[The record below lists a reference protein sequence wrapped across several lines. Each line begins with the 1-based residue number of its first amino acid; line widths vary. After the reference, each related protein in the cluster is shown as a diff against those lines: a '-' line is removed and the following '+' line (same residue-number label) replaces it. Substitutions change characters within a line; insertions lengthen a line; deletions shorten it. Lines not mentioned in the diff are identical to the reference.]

1 MMKNLSRLSLIAAC
15 GYGLLL
21 PIGVLTLFIVNMGA
35 AYHEEYFL
43 IPTLVYV
50 ITCCVSTVLFFS
62 LLLKTHAWSKMK
74 WPLRLIAYSV
84 ALQLLFV
91 VMLVVD
97 SWCPVHIS
105 DGALRS
111 VLEFIVILLSW
122 TWLLSPIF
130 MLIGFIKF
138 GSCLQD
144 GRAVRIL
151 SIVMPISQM
160 LLLGSYM
167 LAIINIEGYYS
178 NVFMVLWLI
187 FMLIFFIVSPLF
199 YFYFY
204 RYLKSKGDDLL
215 KSLAEPNL

>member
-1 MMKNLSRLSLIAAC
+1 MKNLSRLSLIAAC
-15 GYGLLL
+15 GYGMLILIGLLSLLL
-21 PIGVLTLFIVNMGA
+21 AYMGA
-35 AYHEEYFL
+35 AYHQEYTL
-43 IPTLVYV
+43 IPTLVYL

-91 VMLVVD
+91 VMLAVD
-97 SWCPVHIS
+97 SWCPVYIP

-111 VLEFIVILLSW
+111 VLEFIVILLFL

-151 SIVMPISQM
+151 SIVKPISQM
-160 LLLGSYM
+160 LLLGSFM
-167 LAIINIEGYYS
+167 LAIVNIEGDY
-178 NVFMVLWLI
+178 NAFMVLWLI

>member
-15 GYGLLL
+15 GYGMLILIGLLSLLL
-21 PIGVLTLFIVNMGA
+21 AYMGA

-84 ALQLLFV
+84 ALQLLIV
-91 VMLVVD
+91 VMLAVD
-97 SWCPVHIS
+97 SWCPVHIP

-111 VLEFIVILLSW
+111 VLVFIVMLLFW
-122 TWLLSPIF
+122 IWLLSPIF

-151 SIVMPISQM
+151 SIVKPISQM
-160 LLLGSYM
+160 LLLGSFM
-167 LAIINIEGYYS
+167 LAIVNIEGDHI
-178 NVFMVLWLI
+178 VFMVLWLI

-215 KSLAEPNL
+215 KFLAEPNL

>member
-15 GYGLLL
+15 GYGMLILIGLLSLLL
-21 PIGVLTLFIVNMGA
+21 AYMGA
-35 AYHEEYFL
+35 AYHQEYTL
-43 IPTLVYV
+43 IPTLVYL

-91 VMLVVD
+91 VMLAVD
-97 SWCPVHIS
+97 SWCPVHIP

-138 GSCLQD
+138 GSCLHD

-151 SIVMPISQM
+151 SIVKPISQM
-160 LLLGSYM
+160 LLLGSFM
-167 LAIINIEGYYS
+167 LAIVNIEGDY
-178 NVFMVLWLI
+178 NAFMVLWLI

>member
-1 MMKNLSRLSLIAAC
+1 MKNLSRLSLIAAC
-15 GYGLLL
+15 GYGMLILIGLLSLLL
-21 PIGVLTLFIVNMGA
+21 AYMGV

-50 ITCCVSTVLFFS
+50 ITGCVSTVLFFS

-97 SWCPVHIS
+97 SCCPVHIP
-105 DGALRS
+105 DGTLRS
-111 VLEFIVILLSW
+111 VLVFIVILLFW
-122 TWLLSPIF
+122 TWFLSPIF

-160 LLLGSYM
+160 LLLGLFM
-167 LAIINIEGYYS
+167 LAIVNIEGYY

>member
-1 MMKNLSRLSLIAAC
+1 MKNLSRLSLIAAC
-15 GYGLLL
+15 GYGMLILIGLLSLLL
-21 PIGVLTLFIVNMGA
+21 AYMGA
-35 AYHEEYFL
+35 AYHQEYTL
-43 IPTLVYV
+43 IPTLVYL

-91 VMLVVD
+91 VMLAVD
-97 SWCPVHIS
+97 SWCPVHIP

-138 GSCLQD
+138 GSCLHD

-151 SIVMPISQM
+151 SIVKPISQM
-160 LLLGSYM
+160 LLLGSFM
-167 LAIINIEGYYS
+167 LAIVNIEGDY
-178 NVFMVLWLI
+178 NAFMVLWLI

>member
-1 MMKNLSRLSLIAAC
+1 MKNLSRLSLIAAC
-15 GYGLLL
+15 GYGMLILIGLLSLLL
-21 PIGVLTLFIVNMGA
+21 AYMGA
-35 AYHEEYFL
+35 AYHQEYTL
-43 IPTLVYV
+43 IPTLVYL

-91 VMLVVD
+91 VMLAVD
-97 SWCPVHIS
+97 SWCPVHIP

-138 GSCLQD
+138 GSCLHD

-151 SIVMPISQM
+151 SIVKPISQM
-160 LLLGSYM
+160 LLLGSFM
-167 LAIINIEGYYS
+167 LAIVNIEGHYS
-178 NVFMVLWLI
+178 VFMVLWLI

>member
-1 MMKNLSRLSLIAAC
+1 MKNLSRLSLIAAC
-15 GYGLLL
+15 GYGLLV

-50 ITCCVSTVLFFS
+50 ITGCVSTVLFFS

-91 VMLVVD
+91 VMLAVD
-97 SWCPVHIS
+97 SWCPVHIP

-111 VLEFIVILLSW
+111 VLEFILILLFLA
-122 TWLLSPIF
+122 WLLSPIF

-144 GRAVRIL
+144 GRAVRVL
-151 SIVMPISQM
+151 SIVKPISQM
-160 LLLGSYM
+160 LLLGSFM
-167 LAIINIEGYYS
+167 LAIVNIEGDHI
-178 NVFMVLWLI
+178 VFMVLWLI

-215 KSLAEPNL
+215 ISLAEPNL

>member
-1 MMKNLSRLSLIAAC
+1 
-15 GYGLLL
+15 
-21 PIGVLTLFIVNMGA
+21 MGA
-35 AYHEEYFL
+35 AYHQEYTL

-50 ITCCVSTVLFFS
+50 IIGCVSTVLFFS

-91 VMLVVD
+91 VMLAVD
-97 SWCPVHIS
+97 SWCPVHIP

-111 VLEFIVILLSW
+111 VLEFILILLFLAWS
-122 TWLLSPIF
+122 LSPIF

-151 SIVMPISQM
+151 SIVKPISQM
-160 LLLGSYM
+160 LLLGSFM
-167 LAIINIEGYYS
+167 LAIVNIEGYCDE
-178 NVFMVLWLI
+178 FMVLWLI
-187 FMLIFFIVSPLF
+187 FMLIFFIASPLF

-204 RYLKSKGDDLL
+204 RYLKSRGDDLL

>member
-1 MMKNLSRLSLIAAC
+1 MKNLSRLSLIAAC
-15 GYGLLL
+15 GYGMLILIGLLSLLL
-21 PIGVLTLFIVNMGA
+21 AYMGA
-35 AYHEEYFL
+35 AYHQEYTL
-43 IPTLVYV
+43 IPTLVYL

-91 VMLVVD
+91 VMLAVD
-97 SWCPVHIS
+97 SWCPVHIP
-105 DGALRS
+105 DGALRY
-111 VLEFIVILLSW
+111 VLVFIVILLFL

-151 SIVMPISQM
+151 SIVKPISQM
-160 LLLGSYM
+160 LLLGSFM
-167 LAIINIEGYYS
+167 LAIVNIEGDY
-178 NVFMVLWLI
+178 NAFMVLWLI

>member
-15 GYGLLL
+15 GYGMLILIGLLSLLL
-21 PIGVLTLFIVNMGA
+21 AYMGV

-50 ITCCVSTVLFFS
+50 ITGCVSTVLFFS

-97 SWCPVHIS
+97 SCCPVHIP
-105 DGALRS
+105 DGTLRS
-111 VLEFIVILLSW
+111 VLVFIVILLFW
-122 TWLLSPIF
+122 TWFLSPIF

-160 LLLGSYM
+160 LLLGLFM
-167 LAIINIEGYYS
+167 LAIVNIEGYY

>member
-1 MMKNLSRLSLIAAC
+1 MKNLSRLSLIAAC
-15 GYGLLL
+15 GYGLLM

-50 ITCCVSTVLFFS
+50 ITGCVSTVLFFS

-91 VMLVVD
+91 VMLAVD
-97 SWCPVHIS
+97 SWCPVHIP
-105 DGALRS
+105 DGALRY
-111 VLEFIVILLSW
+111 VLVFIVILLFL

-151 SIVMPISQM
+151 SIVKPISQM
-160 LLLGSYM
+160 LLLGSFM
-167 LAIINIEGYYS
+167 LAIVNIEGDHI
-178 NVFMVLWLI
+178 VFMVLWLI

>member
-15 GYGLLL
+15 GYGMLILIGLLSLLL
-21 PIGVLTLFIVNMGA
+21 AYMGA
-35 AYHEEYFL
+35 AYHQEYTL
-43 IPTLVYV
+43 IPTLVYL

-91 VMLVVD
+91 VMLAVD
-97 SWCPVHIS
+97 SWCPVHIP
-105 DGALRS
+105 DGALRY
-111 VLEFIVILLSW
+111 VLVFIVILLFL

-151 SIVMPISQM
+151 SIVKPISQM
-160 LLLGSYM
+160 LLLGSFM
-167 LAIINIEGYYS
+167 LAIVNIEGDY
-178 NVFMVLWLI
+178 NAFMVLWLI

>member
-1 MMKNLSRLSLIAAC
+1 MKNLSRLSLIAAC
-15 GYGLLL
+15 GYGMLILIGLLSLLL
-21 PIGVLTLFIVNMGA
+21 AYMGA
-35 AYHEEYFL
+35 AYHQEYTL

-84 ALQLLFV
+84 ALQLLLV
-91 VMLVVD
+91 VMLGVD
-97 SWCPVHIS
+97 SWCTVHIP

-151 SIVMPISQM
+151 SIVKPISQM
-160 LLLGSYM
+160 LLLGSFM
-167 LAIINIEGYYS
+167 LAIVNIEGDHI
-178 NVFMVLWLI
+178 VFMVLWLI

-204 RYLKSKGDDLL
+204 RYLKSKGDVLL
-215 KSLAEPNL
+215 KSLGEPNL

>member
-15 GYGLLL
+15 GYGLLV
-21 PIGVLTLFIVNMGA
+21 PIAVLTLFIVNMGA

-50 ITCCVSTVLFFS
+50 ITGCVSTVLFFS

-91 VMLVVD
+91 VMLAVD
-97 SWCPVHIS
+97 SWCPVHIP

-111 VLEFIVILLSW
+111 VLEFIVILLFL

-151 SIVMPISQM
+151 SIVKPISQM
-160 LLLGSYM
+160 LLLGSFM
-167 LAIINIEGYYS
+167 LAIVNIEGDHI
-178 NVFMVLWLI
+178 VFMVLWLI

>member
-1 MMKNLSRLSLIAAC
+1 MKNLSRLSLIAAC
-15 GYGLLL
+15 GYGMLILIGLLSLLL
-21 PIGVLTLFIVNMGA
+21 AYMGA

-84 ALQLLFV
+84 ALQLLIV
-91 VMLVVD
+91 VMLAVD
-97 SWCPVHIS
+97 SWCPVHIP

-111 VLEFIVILLSW
+111 VLVFIVMLLFW
-122 TWLLSPIF
+122 IWLLSPIF

-151 SIVMPISQM
+151 SIVKPISQM
-160 LLLGSYM
+160 LLLGSFM
-167 LAIINIEGYYS
+167 LAIVNIEGDHI
-178 NVFMVLWLI
+178 VFMVLWLI

>member
-15 GYGLLL
+15 GYGMLILIGLLSLLL
-21 PIGVLTLFIVNMGA
+21 AYMGA
-35 AYHEEYFL
+35 AYHQEYTL
-43 IPTLVYV
+43 IPTLVYL

-91 VMLVVD
+91 VMLAVD
-97 SWCPVHIS
+97 SWCPVYIP

-111 VLEFIVILLSW
+111 VLEFIVILLFL

-151 SIVMPISQM
+151 SIVKPISQM
-160 LLLGSYM
+160 LLLGSFM
-167 LAIINIEGYYS
+167 LAIVNIEGDY
-178 NVFMVLWLI
+178 NAFMVLWLI

-204 RYLKSKGDDLL
+204 RYLRSKGDDLL

>member
-15 GYGLLL
+15 GYGMLILIGLLSLLL
-21 PIGVLTLFIVNMGA
+21 AYMGA
-35 AYHEEYFL
+35 AYHQEYTL

-84 ALQLLFV
+84 ALQLLLV
-91 VMLVVD
+91 VMLGVD
-97 SWCPVHIS
+97 SWCTVHIP

-111 VLEFIVILLSW
+111 VLEFIVILLFW
-122 TWLLSPIF
+122 TWFISPIC

-138 GSCLQD
+138 GSCLHD

-151 SIVMPISQM
+151 SIVMPISQI
-160 LLLGSYM
+160 LLLGSFM
-167 LAIINIEGYYS
+167 LAIVNIEGYYS
-178 NVFMVLWLI
+178 VFMVLWLI

>member
-1 MMKNLSRLSLIAAC
+1 MLILIGLLSL
-15 GYGLLL
+15 LLAY
-21 PIGVLTLFIVNMGA
+21 MGA
-35 AYHEEYFL
+35 AYHQEYTL

-84 ALQLLFV
+84 ALQLLIV
-91 VMLVVD
+91 VMLAVD
-97 SWCPVHIS
+97 SWCPVHIP

-111 VLEFIVILLSW
+111 VLVFIVMLLFW
-122 TWLLSPIF
+122 IWLLSPIF

-138 GSCLQD
+138 GSCLHD

-160 LLLGSYM
+160 LLLGSFM
-167 LAIINIEGYYS
+167 LTIVNIERDCS

>member
-1 MMKNLSRLSLIAAC
+1 MLILIGLLSL
-15 GYGLLL
+15 LLAY
-21 PIGVLTLFIVNMGA
+21 MGA
-35 AYHEEYFL
+35 AYHQEYTL

-50 ITCCVSTVLFFS
+50 ITGCVSTVLFFS

-84 ALQLLFV
+84 ALQLLLV
-91 VMLVVD
+91 VMLGVD
-97 SWCPVHIS
+97 SWCTVHIP

-151 SIVMPISQM
+151 SIVKPISQM
-160 LLLGSYM
+160 LLLGSFM
-167 LAIINIEGYYS
+167 LAIVNIEGDHI
-178 NVFMVLWLI
+178 VFMVLWLI

>member
-15 GYGLLL
+15 GYGMLILIGLLSLLL
-21 PIGVLTLFIVNMGA
+21 AYMGA

-84 ALQLLFV
+84 ALQLLIV
-91 VMLVVD
+91 VMLAVD
-97 SWCPVHIS
+97 SWCPVHIP

-111 VLEFIVILLSW
+111 VLVFIVILLFW
-122 TWLLSPIF
+122 IWLLSPIF

-151 SIVMPISQM
+151 SIVKPISQI
-160 LLLGSYM
+160 LLLGSFM
-167 LAIINIEGYYS
+167 LAIVNIERDYS
-178 NVFMVLWLI
+178 SVFMVLWLI

>member
-15 GYGLLL
+15 GYGMLILIGLLSLLL
-21 PIGVLTLFIVNMGA
+21 AYMGA

-84 ALQLLFV
+84 ALQLLIV
-91 VMLVVD
+91 VMLAVD
-97 SWCPVHIS
+97 SWCPVHIP

-111 VLEFIVILLSW
+111 VLVFIVMLLFW
-122 TWLLSPIF
+122 IWLLSPIF

-151 SIVMPISQM
+151 SIVKPISQM
-160 LLLGSYM
+160 LLLGSFM
-167 LAIINIEGYYS
+167 LAIVNIEGDPI
-178 NVFMVLWLI
+178 VFMVLWLI

>member
-1 MMKNLSRLSLIAAC
+1 MAAC
-15 GYGLLL
+15 GYGLMILL
-21 PIGVLTLFIVNMGA
+21 GLLSLLLAYMGVVC
-35 AYHEEYFL
+35 HEEYFL

-50 ITCCVSTVLFFS
+50 ITGCVSTVLFFS

-84 ALQLLFV
+84 ALQLLIV
-91 VMLVVD
+91 VILAVD
-97 SWCPVHIS
+97 SWCPVHIP

-111 VLEFIVILLSW
+111 VLVFIVMLLFW
-122 TWLLSPIF
+122 IWLLSPIF

-151 SIVMPISQM
+151 SIVKPISQM
-160 LLLGSYM
+160 LLLGSFM
-167 LAIINIEGYYS
+167 LAIVNIEGDS
-178 NVFMVLWLI
+178 TVFMVLWLI

>member
-1 MMKNLSRLSLIAAC
+1 MKNLSRLSLIAAC
-15 GYGLLL
+15 GYGMLILLGLLSLLL
-21 PIGVLTLFIVNMGA
+21 AYMGA

-84 ALQLLFV
+84 ALQLLIV
-91 VMLVVD
+91 VMLAVD
-97 SWCPVHIS
+97 SWCPVHIP

-111 VLEFIVILLSW
+111 VLVFIVMLLFW
-122 TWLLSPIF
+122 IWLLSPIF

-151 SIVMPISQM
+151 SIVKPISQM
-160 LLLGSYM
+160 LLLGSFM
-167 LAIINIEGYYS
+167 LAIVNIEGDHI
-178 NVFMVLWLI
+178 VFMVLWLI

-215 KSLAEPNL
+215 KFLAEPNL

>member
-15 GYGLLL
+15 GYGMLILIGLLSLLL
-21 PIGVLTLFIVNMGA
+21 AYMGA
-35 AYHEEYFL
+35 AYHQEYTL

-50 ITCCVSTVLFFS
+50 ITGCVSTMLFFS

-97 SWCPVHIS
+97 NWCPVHIP

-111 VLEFIVILLSW
+111 VLEFIVILLFW
-122 TWLLSPIF
+122 TWFLSPIF

-151 SIVMPISQM
+151 SIVKPISQM

-167 LAIINIEGYYS
+167 LAIVNIEGHYS
-178 NVFMVLWLI
+178 VFMVLWLI

>member
-1 MMKNLSRLSLIAAC
+1 MKNLSRLSLIAAC
-15 GYGLLL
+15 GYGMLILIGLLSLLL
-21 PIGVLTLFIVNMGA
+21 AYMGA
-35 AYHEEYFL
+35 AYHQEYTL
-43 IPTLVYV
+43 IPTLVYL

-97 SWCPVHIS
+97 SCCPVHIP
-105 DGALRS
+105 DGTLRS
-111 VLEFIVILLSW
+111 VLVFIVILLFW
-122 TWLLSPIF
+122 TWFLSPIF

-160 LLLGSYM
+160 LLLGLFM
-167 LAIINIEGYYS
+167 LAIVNIEGYY

-204 RYLKSKGDDLL
+204 RYLKSKGNDLQ
-215 KSLAEPNL
+215 KYLAEPNL

>member
-1 MMKNLSRLSLIAAC
+1 MKNLSRLSLIAAC
-15 GYGLLL
+15 GYGMLILIGLLSLLL
-21 PIGVLTLFIVNMGA
+21 AYMGA
-35 AYHEEYFL
+35 AYHQEYTL

-50 ITCCVSTVLFFS
+50 ITGCVSTVLFFS

-84 ALQLLFV
+84 ALQLLLV
-91 VMLVVD
+91 VMLGVD
-97 SWCPVHIS
+97 SWCTVHIP

-111 VLEFIVILLSW
+111 VLEFIVILLFW
-122 TWLLSPIF
+122 TWFISPIF

-151 SIVMPISQM
+151 SIVKPISQI
-160 LLLGSYM
+160 LLLGSFM
-167 LAIINIEGYYS
+167 LAIVNIEGDHI
-178 NVFMVLWLI
+178 VFMVLWLI

>member
-1 MMKNLSRLSLIAAC
+1 MKNLSRLSLIAAC
-15 GYGLLL
+15 GYGMLILIGLLSLLL
-21 PIGVLTLFIVNMGA
+21 AYMGA

-84 ALQLLFV
+84 ALQLLIV
-91 VMLVVD
+91 VMLAVD
-97 SWCPVHIS
+97 SWCPVHIP

-111 VLEFIVILLSW
+111 VLVFIVMLLFW
-122 TWLLSPIF
+122 IWLLSPIF

-151 SIVMPISQM
+151 SIVKPISQM
-160 LLLGSYM
+160 LLLGSFM
-167 LAIINIEGYYS
+167 LAIVNIEGDPI
-178 NVFMVLWLI
+178 VFMVLWLI

>member
-15 GYGLLL
+15 GYGMLILIGLLSLLL
-21 PIGVLTLFIVNMGA
+21 AYMGA
-35 AYHEEYFL
+35 AYHQEYTL
-43 IPTLVYV
+43 IPTLVYL

-91 VMLVVD
+91 VMLAVD
-97 SWCPVHIS
+97 SWCPVHIP
-105 DGALRS
+105 DGALRY
-111 VLEFIVILLSW
+111 VLVFIVILLFL

-151 SIVMPISQM
+151 SIVKPISQM
-160 LLLGSYM
+160 LLLGSFM
-167 LAIINIEGYYS
+167 LAIVNIEGDY
-178 NVFMVLWLI
+178 NAFMVLWLI

-204 RYLKSKGDDLL
+204 RYLRSKGDDLL

>member
-1 MMKNLSRLSLIAAC
+1 MKNLSRLSLIAAC
-15 GYGLLL
+15 GYGMLILIGLLSLLL
-21 PIGVLTLFIVNMGA
+21 AYMGA
-35 AYHEEYFL
+35 AYHQEYTL
-43 IPTLVYV
+43 IPTLVYL

-97 SWCPVHIS
+97 SCCPVHIP
-105 DGALRS
+105 DGTLRS
-111 VLEFIVILLSW
+111 VLVFIVILLFW
-122 TWLLSPIF
+122 TWFLSPIF

-160 LLLGSYM
+160 LLLGLFM
-167 LAIINIEGYYS
+167 LAIVNIEGYY

>member
-1 MMKNLSRLSLIAAC
+1 MLILIGLLSL
-15 GYGLLL
+15 LLAY
-21 PIGVLTLFIVNMGA
+21 MGA

-84 ALQLLFV
+84 ALQLLIV
-91 VMLVVD
+91 VMLAVD
-97 SWCPVHIS
+97 SWCPVHIP

-111 VLEFIVILLSW
+111 VLVFIVILLFW

-151 SIVMPISQM
+151 SIVKPISQM
-160 LLLGSYM
+160 LLLGSFM
-167 LAIINIEGYYS
+167 LAIVNIEGDPI
-178 NVFMVLWLI
+178 VFMVLWLI

>member
-1 MMKNLSRLSLIAAC
+1 MKNLSRLSLIAAC
-15 GYGLLL
+15 GYGMLILIGLLSLLL
-21 PIGVLTLFIVNMGA
+21 AYMGA
-35 AYHEEYFL
+35 AYHQEYTL

-84 ALQLLFV
+84 ALQLLIV
-91 VMLVVD
+91 VMLAVD
-97 SWCPVHIS
+97 SWCPVHIP

-111 VLEFIVILLSW
+111 VLVFIVMLLFW
-122 TWLLSPIF
+122 IWLLSPIF

-138 GSCLQD
+138 GSCLHD

-160 LLLGSYM
+160 LLLGSFM
-167 LAIINIEGYYS
+167 LTIVNIERDCS

>member
-1 MMKNLSRLSLIAAC
+1 MKNLSRLPLIAAC
-15 GYGLLL
+15 GYGMLILIGLLSLLL
-21 PIGVLTLFIVNMGA
+21 AYMGA

-84 ALQLLFV
+84 ALQLLIV
-91 VMLVVD
+91 VMLAVD
-97 SWCPVHIS
+97 SWCPVHIP

-111 VLEFIVILLSW
+111 VLVFIVMLLFW
-122 TWLLSPIF
+122 IWLLSPIF

-151 SIVMPISQM
+151 SIVKPISQM
-160 LLLGSYM
+160 LLLGSFM
-167 LAIINIEGYYS
+167 LAIVNIEGDHI
-178 NVFMVLWLI
+178 VFMVLWLI

-204 RYLKSKGDDLL
+204 RYLKSKGDYLL

>member
-1 MMKNLSRLSLIAAC
+1 MMKNLSRLPLIAAC
-15 GYGLLL
+15 GYGMLILIGLLSLLL
-21 PIGVLTLFIVNMGA
+21 AYMGA

-84 ALQLLFV
+84 ALQLLIV
-91 VMLVVD
+91 VMLAVD
-97 SWCPVHIS
+97 SWCPVHIP

-111 VLEFIVILLSW
+111 VLVFIVMLLFW
-122 TWLLSPIF
+122 IWLLSPIF

-151 SIVMPISQM
+151 SIVKPISQM
-160 LLLGSYM
+160 LLLGSFM
-167 LAIINIEGYYS
+167 LAIVNIEGDHI
-178 NVFMVLWLI
+178 VFMVLWLI

-204 RYLKSKGDDLL
+204 RYLKSKGDYLL

>member
-1 MMKNLSRLSLIAAC
+1 MKNLSRLSLIAAC
-15 GYGLLL
+15 GYGLLM

-50 ITCCVSTVLFFS
+50 ITGCVSTVLFFS

-91 VMLVVD
+91 VMLAVG
-97 SWCPVHIS
+97 SWCPVHIP

-111 VLEFIVILLSW
+111 VLEFILILLFL

-151 SIVMPISQM
+151 SIVKPISQM
-160 LLLGSYM
+160 LLLGSFM
-167 LAIINIEGYYS
+167 LAIVNIEGDHI
-178 NVFMVLWLI
+178 VFMVLWLI